1 LSNERTNSE
10 VHNVSNVGLETIA
23 SHYYTDPPIY
33 GLEKEHVFYRT
44 WQYVGHVGEI
54 ANVGDY
60 FTVKIAHESVLIVR
74 DDQRR
79 PRAYYNVCRHRA
91 HRVLDNLGLGQL
103 VGLFRE
109 QEIDFEVLPN
119 LTDGDLEKLG
129 VPLGPRKKRRCS
141 DIYQQRC

>member
-1 LSNERTNSE
+1 MSNERTNSE

-23 SHYYTDPPIY
+23 SHYYT
-33 GLEKEHVFYRT
+33 
-44 WQYVGHVGEI
+44 
-54 ANVGDY
+54 
-60 FTVKIAHESVLIVR
+60 
-74 DDQRR
+74 DQRR

-103 VGLFRE
+103 VGLFR
-109 QEIDFEVLPN
+109 QQVIDFDVLPD